1 MRRPPAGFTLI
12 EILVAMSLLA
22 VIGVLGYR
30 GLDSV
35 QQTAERVQDTAQ
47 RWQEITLVVDRLG
60 NDVRQAL
67 AVPGRRA
74 DGSPAPAWQTPA
86 PAELVLTRATADDG
100 DLQRLTYR
108 SQDDRLVLLTWPAID
123 AAAPSRQHVLIRGLA
138 GVEFAYLDREQRW
151 LADWPATEVRQLP
164 RALRLRLHLA
174 EGGVIER
181 IFDVAAAD

>member
-1 MRRPPAGFTLI
+1 MKHPAAGFTLI

-35 QQTAERVQDTAQ
+35 RQTAERVQEKAM
-47 RWQEITLVVDRLG
+47 RWQEIALVVDRLG
-60 NDVRQAL
+60 SDVRQAL
-67 AVPGRRA
+67 AVPGRWP

-86 PAELVLTRATADDG
+86 PAELVLSRATADDG
-100 DLQRLTYR
+100 DLQRLAYR
-108 SQDDRLVLLTWPAID
+108 ALGDRLELLTWPAFD
-123 AAAPSRQHVLIRGLA
+123 ASAPTRQHVLLAGLA

-151 LADWPATEVRQLP
+151 LADWPSAEARRLP